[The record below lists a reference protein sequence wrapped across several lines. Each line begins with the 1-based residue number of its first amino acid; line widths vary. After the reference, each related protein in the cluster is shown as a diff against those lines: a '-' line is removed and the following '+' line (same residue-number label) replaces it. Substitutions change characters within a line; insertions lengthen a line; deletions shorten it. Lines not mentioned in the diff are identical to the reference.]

1 MKNTCK
7 DKAKLPA
14 SFRDLGMQENIAA
27 IFDVAGMTPAKM
39 IDKAREYGLYDHLTK
54 KKDGKLHLSI
64 KNPWEEDTLI
74 PTGME
79 AGRVVGSD
87 RYGIGW
93 MDAHDAGHLRV
104 NFHEVGIPYLS
115 DYIRD
120 DASKQCERIEREF
133 EMPYLEGSF
142 NMDSDAER
150 RVRKCVRE
158 LCLEHYEHMEM
169 IHANPEPTAEKLVE
183 LIGREFPCWID
194 DYNRLLAKARENEG
208 RELKVFHDPLMG
220 ILRQL
225 SRWSEVSRLVE
236 EAFYVQGQQS

>member
-39 IDKAREYGLYDHLTK
+39 IYLVREYGLCGHLTQK
-54 KKDGKLHLSI
+54 EDGKFHLSI

-93 MDAHDAGHLRV
+93 MVAHDAGHLRV
-104 NFHEVGIPYLS
+104 NFYEVGIPYLS

-120 DASKQCERIEREF
+120 DAPKQFGRIKREF
-133 EMPYLEGSF
+133 EMPYLEGSY
-142 NMDSDAER
+142 NMNDDAESY
-150 RVRKCVRE
+150 VQKCIGR
-158 LCLEHYEHMEM
+158 LCHEHYEHMEM

-183 LIGREFPCWID
+183 LISREFPRWID
-194 DYNRLLAKARENEG
+194 DYNRLLAKVRENERRKLG
-208 RELKVFHDPLMG
+208 VYHDPLAD
-220 ILRQL
+220 ILRKMSL
-225 SRWSEVSRLVE
+225 RREVVCLVE